1 MSLGCNSMGH
11 NAISKLH
18 VHQLQRLRDVTIS
31 LPLVGVV
38 AIVGVNGSGKSTVL
52 RALAC
57 VFKPQRNISLEH
69 DDYRPTR
76 FFIRHKDNDWSGSHY
91 EVWIDGQVESKS
103 FKKDED
109 GWQPLAIS
117 RFERYVKYIGIGDVI
132 PHIERDVGTEKLD
145 YQRSDFWGPN
155 DVKLPMYLGKVGQ
168 MMSRTYPDAGIAKKD
183 IGTLKSFMYAAS
195 VDRTLGQ
202 LTYPSHYMGAG
213 EQKIFEIV
221 REVLHAPK
229 GAMILIEEPEVSLHN
244 KAMNDLLVFLD
255 EQAQKKA
262 LQIILSSHW
271 LGLKGWA
278 EKIAVFSLHVNPNN
292 DAVTCSQSFDPSD
305 QFAMSGDRADVKKIT
320 VWVEDELARSIVDY
334 LANQLGV
341 RQFIKKIGV
350 AYSANNLFSLAAGLV
365 IDRECVDD
373 VLIVGDGDVATS
385 DDAKSNAIKSLI
397 NGIEEGIPVGGPR
410 NWVAS
415 RRDAA
420 LALVSEFLSPDNNN
434 PEEFFLNV
442 AKKLVK
448 LNTAPEWLIQDVQ
461 AIENMQ
467 PAPSAKT
474 AFYELAR
481 MKSDSEV
488 PAEITKELSR
498 LHARLIQS
506 VAHSEQWPS
515 YIQPVKER
523 LLSMCR
529 LHKLID
535 VEQGIPVKTVAAE
548 VVLTEKVDLQ

>member
-1 MSLGCNSMGH
+1 MGN
-11 NAISKLH
+11 NAISKIH
-18 VHQLQRLRDVTIS
+18 VSHLQRLRDITIS

-38 AIVGVNGSGKSTVL
+38 AIVGVNGSGKSTIL

-57 VFKPQRNISLEH
+57 VFKPKRNISLEQE
-69 DDYRPTR
+69 DYRPTR
-76 FFIRHKDNDWSGSHY
+76 FFIKHKENDWSGSRY
-91 EVWIDGQVESKS
+91 EIWIDGQIESKS
-103 FKKDED
+103 FKNDGD
-109 GWQPLAIS
+109 GWHPLAIS

-132 PHIERDVGTEKLD
+132 PHVERDAGAENID
-145 YQRSDFWGPN
+145 YQRSDFWAPN
-155 DVKLPMYLGKVGQ
+155 DAKLPMYLGKVGQ
-168 MMSRTYPDAGIAKKD
+168 MMSRTYPAAGIAKKD
-183 IGTLKSFMYAAS
+183 MGALKSFMYAAS
-195 VDRTLGQ
+195 EDRTLG
-202 LTYPSHYMGAG
+202 LLNYPSHYMGAG

-229 GAMILIEEPEVSLHN
+229 GAMILLEEPEVSLHN

-255 EQAQKKA
+255 EQAQKKE

-278 EKIAVFSLHVNPNN
+278 EKITVFSLHVNPEN

-341 RQFIKKIGV
+341 KQFIKKIGV

-365 IDRECVDD
+365 IDREYIDD

-385 DDAKSNAIKSLI
+385 DDAKMDALKGLI
-397 NGIEEGIPVGGPR
+397 DEVEEGIPVGGPR
-410 NWVAS
+410 NWVKS
-415 RRDAA
+415 RRRAA
-420 LALVSEFLSPDNNN
+420 SALVSEFLSPDNKN
-434 PEEFFLNV
+434 PEEFFLDV
-442 AKKLVK
+442 AKKMVA
-448 LNTAPEWLIQDVQ
+448 LNSAPEWLMKDVRV
-461 AIENMQ
+461 IGNIQ
-467 PAPSAKT
+467 PAPSAKK

-481 MKSDSEV
+481 MKSESEV
-488 PAEITKELSR
+488 PAEITKELSL
-498 LHARLIQS
+498 LHARLIQAI
-506 VAHSEQWPS
+506 AHSEQWPS
-515 YIQPVKER
+515 YIQPVKDR

-535 VEQGIPVKTVAAE
+535 AEQGIPGRTVPAE
-548 VVLTEKVDLQ
+548 VVLAEKLDLQ